1 MKTKI
6 EQANKKFQPIN
17 ITLTLETP
25 EDLKKF
31 LMFTSAMSDA
41 NSYADDI
48 LYVSIDS
55 VDYSVDECDIAQFV
69 DQMITG
75 MQWKQLE
82 EIYAKFK

>member
-6 EQANKKFQPIN
+6 EQANKKFEPIN
-17 ITLTLETP
+17 ITLTLENP
-25 EDLKKF
+25 EDVKNF
-31 LMFTSAMSDA
+31 LIFASAMSDA

-48 LYVSIDS
+48 LSVSIND
-55 VDYSVDECDIAQFV
+55 VDYSVDECYIAQFV